1 MKLKFILLTMHAW
14 AGIQQVSAQKKG
26 TKKRTNTEV
35 QPAIIDSVKWRTEHY
50 IINRDSAYADPRV
63 GLKKLMGGNKRFIEG
78 KTIRPRQDT
87 TMIKKLET
95 GQTPF
100 AVIIAFSDSRVPN
113 EMIFDQG
120 FGDLFIIRTAG
131 QVSAEASFG
140 SIEFAVLK
148 LKSKLI
154 VVLGHTECGAVA
166 AAVDKPENPQGH
178 IVALINA
185 IKPAVSK
192 SSHMMGDPVNNA
204 ARQNVL
210 EQVNQLRELE
220 PVLSRKY
227 INGEILIVGA
237 LYDIHTGIVDFLP
250 ETLLNLPQAK
260 GKIKIEEK
268 H

>member
-1 MKLKFILLTMHAW
+1 MKLKFIILTILIIAATQSLL
-14 AGIQQVSAQKKG
+14 AQKQKNI
-26 TKKRTNTEV
+26 KKTTREL
-35 QPAIIDSVKWRTEHY
+35 PAPMIDSAKWRAEHY
-50 IINRDSAYADPRV
+50 IINRDSAYANPRV
-63 GLKKLMGGNKRFIEG
+63 GLQKLMGGNRRFIEG
-78 KTIRPRQDT
+78 KTIRPRQDSS
-87 TMIKKLET
+87 MIKKLET

-100 AVIIAFSDSRVPN
+100 AVIIACSDSRVPN
-113 EMIFDQG
+113 EMVFDQG

-154 VVLGHTECGAVA
+154 VVLGHTECGAVS
-166 AAVDKPENPQGH
+166 AAVDKPENPPGH

-204 ARQNVL
+204 VRQNVL
-210 EQVNQLRELE
+210 EQVNELRELE

-227 INGEILIVGA
+227 FNGEILIVGA
-237 LYDIHTGIVDFLP
+237 VYDIHTGKVEFLP
-250 ETLLNLPQAK
+250 ETLLNLPQQ
-260 GKIKIEEK
+260 KIKIEEK